1 MSEDKNIHRSTSR
14 VLDILE
20 LVAEH
25 PSEYN
30 LTDIS
35 KLMEA
40 PKSSL
45 YPIMYTLTARHF
57 LALDNNGHYKVDFS
71 LYQVGNSYLRQLNF
85 LDEVE
90 KILTNM
96 TNVCM
101 ETSHFGILKGGDV
114 LYLKKIDS
122 PEPIRMTSR
131 VGMRIPAYGTAIGKA
146 LLMDTEFLEL
156 KKLYPNGLKAL
167 TENTITD
174 FTDLSNQLSEARLL
188 GYTCEM
194 EESTQYICC
203 FAVPIQKK
211 GKVVAAI
218 SVAIPIFRYTEER
231 AKLVRTLLFDSKN
244 KIETILNNGDMDMEH
259 LI

>member
-203 FAVPIQKK
+203 FAVPIQKRERLLQRSAWQFPYFATQKK
-211 GKVVAAI
+211 GRNW
-218 SVAIPIFRYTEER
+218 SGRFCLIPRI
-231 AKLVRTLLFDSKN
+231 K
-244 KIETILNNGDMDMEH
+244 
-259 LI
+259 

>member
-1 MSEDKNIHRSTSR
+1 
-14 VLDILE
+14 
-20 LVAEH
+20 
-25 PSEYN
+25 
-30 LTDIS
+30 
-35 KLMEA
+35 
-40 PKSSL
+40 
-45 YPIMYTLTARHF
+45 
-57 LALDNNGHYKVDFS
+57 
-71 LYQVGNSYLRQLNF
+71 
-85 LDEVE
+85 
-90 KILTNM
+90 M

-156 KKLYPNGLKAL
+156 KRLYPNGLKAL

-174 FTDLSNQLSEARLL
+174 FNDLANQLSEARLL
-188 GYTCEM
+188 GYTYEM
-194 EESTQYICC
+194 EESTQYIRC
-203 FAVPIQKK
+203 FAVPIRKK
-211 GKVVAAI
+211 GKIVAAI

-231 AKLVRTLLFDSKN
+231 EKLVRTLLFDSKN
-244 KIETILNNGDMDMEH
+244 KIETILNNVDMDMEH

>member
-1 MSEDKNIHRSTSR
+1 MEELLMSEDKNIHRSTSR

-35 KLMEA
+35 NLMEA

-45 YPIMYTLTARHF
+45 YPILYTLTARHF
-57 LALDNNGHYKVDFS
+57 LALDNNGRYKVDFS
-71 LYQVGNSYLRQLNF
+71 LYQVGNSYLSQLNF

-156 KKLYPNGLKAL
+156 K
-167 TENTITD
+167 
-174 FTDLSNQLSEARLL
+174 RL
-188 GYTCEM
+188 
-194 EESTQYICC
+194 
-203 FAVPIQKK
+203 
-211 GKVVAAI
+211 
-218 SVAIPIFRYTEER
+218 
-231 AKLVRTLLFDSKN
+231 
-244 KIETILNNGDMDMEH
+244 
-259 LI
+259 

>member
-1 MSEDKNIHRSTSR
+1 M
-14 VLDILE
+14 
-20 LVAEH
+20 
-25 PSEYN
+25 
-30 LTDIS
+30 
-35 KLMEA
+35 
-40 PKSSL
+40 
-45 YPIMYTLTARHF
+45 
-57 LALDNNGHYKVDFS
+57 
-71 LYQVGNSYLRQLNF
+71 GNSYLSQLNF

-156 KKLYPNGLKAL
+156 KRLYPNGLKAL

-174 FTDLSNQLSEARLL
+174 FNDLANQLSEARLL
-188 GYTCEM
+188 GYTYEM
-194 EESTQYICC
+194 EESTQYIRC
-203 FAVPIQKK
+203 FAVPIRKK

-244 KIETILNNGDMDMEH
+244 KIETILNNVDMDMEH